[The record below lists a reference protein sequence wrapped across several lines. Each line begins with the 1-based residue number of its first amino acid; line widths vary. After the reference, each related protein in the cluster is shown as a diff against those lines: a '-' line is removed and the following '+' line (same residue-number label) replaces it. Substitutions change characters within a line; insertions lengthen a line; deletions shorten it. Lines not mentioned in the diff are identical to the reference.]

1 MEGNEPVIRDEWGQ
15 RLPFRQW
22 FWETSPML
30 TAYDFKPDEL
40 AEVYFE
46 VHSDDGNDRFIE
58 DKDVEVLYVYVDE
71 RYAK

>member
-1 MEGNEPVIRDEWGQ
+1 
-15 RLPFRQW
+15 
-22 FWETSPML
+22 ML